1 MKARL
6 AVLASGSGSNLQAIL
21 DHLDT
26 LGERRAA
33 DVVLVASDRPAAG
46 ALERARARGIPT
58 ALLATS
64 AHPEGAPLLATL
76 RDAQVDDVVLAG
88 YLRLVPADVVRAYAG
103 RIVNVHPALL
113 PAFGGPGMYGHR
125 VHEAVLAAGAGE
137 SGPTVHF
144 VDERFDHGAVIAQW
158 TVPVEPGDTPD
169 SLAAR
174 VLRVEHLL
182 YPRVVQALAAG
193 RIHPGQPARMGRV
206 GRPLTAET
214 DLRPIIREIEN
225 ALES

>member
-26 LGERRAA
+26 LGEQRAA

-46 ALERARARGIPT
+46 ALARARARGIPT
-58 ALLATS
+58 AVLAGR
-64 AHPEGAPLLATL
+64 AHPDGAPLLATL
-76 RDAQVDDVVLAG
+76 RDAQVDDIVLAG

-144 VDERFDHGAVIAQW
+144 VDERFDHGAIIAQW
-158 TVPVEPGDTPD
+158 AVPVEPGDTPD

-193 RIHPGQPARMGRV
+193 RIRPGQPARVGRV
-206 GRPLTAET
+206 GRPFTAET